1 MFWFLCISAALC
13 VGLSKSG
20 FPGVSLLTVAL
31 MAQAFP
37 PKISTGVLLPL
48 LVFGD
53 VCAVKAFRKHALW
66 DQILRMLP
74 PTVAGIF
81 IGFWMMQHLAEAQF
95 RPVLGWMLLAT
106 VLVQALRSAF
116 PQLGAAV
123 PHTRAFA
130 WTMGVWAGVA
140 TMIANAA
147 GPVMAIYLLSLS
159 LPKQNLVGTSAW
171 FFLLI
176 NVFKLPFSWKLG
188 LLHTPTLLL
197 DLALCP
203 LVILG
208 TLLGRSLLH
217 RIPQRLFESLLLLS
231 AAAAALKMALPL

>member
-37 PKISTGVLLPL
+37 PKESTGVLLPL
-48 LVFGD
+48 LIFGD
-53 VCAVKAFRKHALW
+53 LCAVKAFRKDALW
-66 DQILRMLP
+66 NQILRMLP
-74 PTVAGIF
+74 PTMVGIF
-81 IGFWMMQHLAEAQF
+81 IGFWLMKNMPDNQF
-95 RPVLGWMLLAT
+95 RPVLGWLLLLT
-106 VLVQALRSAF
+106 VVLQSIRSAF

-130 WTMGVWAGVA
+130 WTMGIWAGCV
-140 TMIANAA
+140 TMLANAA

-171 FFLLI
+171 FFLI
-176 NVFKLPFSWKLG
+176 VNVFKLPFSWQLG
-188 LLHTPTLLL
+188 LIQTPALLL
-197 DLALCP
+197 DLSLCP
-203 LVILG
+203 LVIIG
-208 TLLGRSLLH
+208 TFIGRSILH
-217 RIPQRLFESLLLLS
+217 RIPQRLFEAILLVS
-231 AAAAALKMALPL
+231 AAAAALKMAL